1 MAFKLKGLSP
11 LPSYTLFLAF
21 MKVSFPCLFCKN
33 PNGFQVE
40 RVIPSPVIH
49 TIPGFHESV
58 ISMFILYKITQFY
71 TIKAKNVVGE
81 DTQTPPPP
89 HCNITYTFYKAKTII
104 SNVFCLEKIQ
114 RDVIFIQIIVCK
126 PVSMAKIDFDHTKAE

>member
-58 ISMFILYKITQFY
+58 ISMFYFC
-71 TIKAKNVVGE
+71 IKLHNFTPLKPKMLLGK
-81 DTQTPPPP
+81 TPRPPPP
-89 HCNITYTFYKAKTII
+89 PTVTSLTHFTKLKQSSRMCFAWRKYSGMSYLYKLLSVNLFQWQK
-104 SNVFCLEKIQ
+104 
-114 RDVIFIQIIVCK
+114 
-126 PVSMAKIDFDHTKAE
+126 